1 MVGLAAPTHPPI
13 VAHCNQ
19 GGAVNTPP
27 HSLAGGQL
35 RDLTRMV
42 QIFLFPPPLTHFLAF
57 ITAPGPLSLR
67 RWLFVMTQGRGAQQW
82 PAVSTVSRVT
92 LVLLMTTSPH
102 KHWLSSRLASSG
114 QLELDCLYLHLDLA
128 AFNVM
133 NEWRISQ
140 QYGWLHCQR
149 KYISIDLGLVRWAEI
164 MGEYSSQKYISSQE
178 RCSLILHMSLHYFY
192 PILLITQ
199 N

>member
-35 RDLTRMV
+35 RDLALGWCRY
-42 QIFLFPPPLTHFLAF
+42 FYFLAF

-67 RWLFVMTQGRGAQQW
+67 RWLFVMTQGRGAQQC

-164 MGEYSSQKYISSQE
+164 MGEYSSQKYISSKE
-178 RCSLILHMSLHYFY
+178 RCSLILHMSLHSFY

-199 N
+199 T

>member
-27 HSLAGGQL
+27 PPHSLAGGQL

-42 QIFLFPPPLTHFLAF
+42 QIFLFPRIHHRPGAF
-57 ITAPGPLSLR
+57 IIETLVICYDTRPR
-67 RWLFVMTQGRGAQQW
+67 W
-82 PAVSTVSRVT
+82 PAVTSSATVSRVT

-114 QLELDCLYLHLDLA
+114 QLGLDCLYLHLDLA

-164 MGEYSSQKYISSQE
+164 MGEYSSQKYISSKE
-178 RCSLILHMSLHYFY
+178 RCSLILHMSLHSFY

-199 N
+199 T